1 MSSCCETPSSV
12 ATVTGPVF
20 GRHLAEIGF
29 PTLKAPNADFWRPY
43 ALSVNAARIDTPIL
57 MQLADSEYLYALE
70 TIHALEGEGKP
81 VEAYIFPDERHIKWQ
96 PAHRLAIYERNLAWF
111 ERWLMPH

>member
-1 MSSCCETPSSV
+1 M
-12 ATVTGPVF
+12 
-20 GRHLAEIGF
+20 
-29 PTLKAPNADFWRPY
+29 KAPNADFWRPY